1 MATLIKG
8 PQSLE
13 RMEWAV
19 KGLLETYRQQYG
31 DRLQAYKALIKD
43 LDLGGNKKLIAEAKP
58 KIIKTAM
65 DRGIISK
72 GFDRMSKDDFARM
85 SRVIAS
91 VYSTDAGKG
100 IPGSEKLFADIY
112 EKILSEGSDGQD
124 AWRWLFNTQ
133 AAAEKAGGDFLV
145 GHHGQG
151 LKSFFPTWKYL
162 VEKSGN
168 KALPNQV
175 MDIFRAQGQ
184 DFGEQSLRFI
194 ATLAHKPADIGPTKG
209 GIRADWRKALN
220 EALGKNPGDAVD
232 LDAINPN
239 LKALL
244 EQSQAHKTAYGGLK
258 AFQIN
263 PEKLLGDLDLSKPG
277 AAQSVAERL
286 KDAVYANN
294 ASLEQAEAATKVI
307 MEKGFKDGKINLN
320 AWKEGGDLEKGLR
333 ELPVINVLN
342 PEESALKKIVPKQTP
357 TLQKVKPSDVDVFG
371 GGADITRIGAD
382 GTAALT
388 QPNFYQS
395 AVDNIAS
402 SADNLLAQT
411 TGLVNH
417 LKMQGIKTAI
427 KSPEQ
432 LANELTTKYGVA
444 GAMSMML
451 DPKFRQAMNE
461 GRFTDAATR
470 LVIEEAIGDAA
481 FKGLKAGYHNIPGVK
496 PIVQGIGKHIVKP
509 VITGAATNPYVRA
522 GLTLGAAA
530 LADMNR
536 PANPV
541 GPDGGEFPITG
552 PNGKIT
558 YVSMEDYNKQRALNK
573 KEQNLPPSA
582 ISAARYRKQERDEL
596 WWQQG
601 GAGAK

>member
-91 VYSTDAGKG
+91 VYSTEASKG

-162 VEKSGN
+162 VKKSGN

-194 ATLAHKPADIGPTKG
+194 ATLAHKPGDIGPTKG

-220 EALGKNPGDAVD
+220 EALGRNPGDAVD

-239 LKALL
+239 LKALF
-244 EQSQAHKTAYGGLK
+244 EQNQAHKTAYGGLK

-294 ASLEQAEAATKVI
+294 ASLEQAEAATRVI

-320 AWKEGGDLEKGLR
+320 AWKEGGDLEKALR
-333 ELPVINVLN
+333 ELPVVNVLN

-388 QPNFYQS
+388 QQTNFFEG

-427 KSPEQ
+427 QSPEQ
-432 LANELTTKYGVA
+432 LASQLSTKYGIA

-451 DPKFRQAMNE
+451 DPTFRKNMLE
-461 GRFTDAATR
+461 GNYAAAGTR
-470 LVIEEAIGDAA
+470 LVIEEAIGDVA
-481 FKGLKAGYHNIPGVK
+481 FQGLKAGYNRIPGVK
-496 PIVQGIGKHIVKP
+496 PIVQGINKHIVKP
-509 VITGAATNPYVRA
+509 VVKGIVQGVQTNPYARA
-522 GLTLGAAA
+522 AVTLGGAIVSD
-530 LADMNR
+530 LNR
-536 PANPV
+536 PV
-541 GPDGGEFPITG
+541 GPADEQGLINMSIKMKEKEESTVK
-552 PNGKIT
+552 NGLADRHFQKVQADKWNNPKGLI
-558 YVSMEDYNKQRALNK
+558 
-573 KEQNLPPSA
+573 
-582 ISAARYRKQERDEL
+582 
-596 WWQQG
+596 
-601 GAGAK
+601 